1 MAGLKNNLQLKTDL
15 INKINHL
22 TFLNKEQ
29 WKYTNFNYLTNFN
42 FKSNDISKNQFTIKK
57 SNSID
62 VFSINSLTK
71 DKNKKF
77 LKIFNQIIPQEN
89 KFILY
94 NTAYFHNG
102 HYFDIKKN
110 SNDAYIFI
118 DNKTTTNSK
127 DNFTNDRMIFNFNK
141 KSRSTIFLNEKNIKK
156 AKNNSVFELYLDN
169 DSSVDFIVHSNQP
182 NATKILN
189 LSANINKNATL
200 NFYTINISGE
210 LIKNNYYFSLNNKN
224 SACNF
229 NGIGLLNKKNHID
242 NYIEINHNEKHT
254 SSNLNFNNILN
265 DYSKGIFYAKTVI
278 NKQCSQS
285 EASQSNKNMLLS
297 KSCSMQSNPQL
308 IINNDDVQ
316 CSHGSTTGEIDSD
329 ALFYMQSRGIKI
341 DQAKKMLINS
351 FLSNLISE
359 IKNKEILKMINNQI
373 NAWIKNVD

>member
-71 DKNKKF
+71 EKDKKF

-285 EASQSNKNMLLS
+285 EASQNNKNMLLS
-297 KSCSMQSNPQL
+297 KSSSMQSNPQL

>member
-15 INKINHL
+15 INKINDL

-62 VFSINSLTK
+62 VFPINSLTK
-71 DKNKKF
+71 EKDKKF
-77 LKIFNQIIPQEN
+77 FKIFNQIIPQEN

-110 SNDAYIFI
+110 SDDAYIFI
-118 DNKTTTNSK
+118 DNKKTTNSK

-297 KSCSMQSNPQL
+297 KSSSMQSNPQL

-341 DQAKKMLINS
+341 NQAKKMLINS

-373 NAWIKNVD
+373 NTWIKNVD